1 MGSESWVSCTSLS
14 SVDERI
20 TVSDGWVMASAKVS
34 CFKACNK
41 ILHRCYF
48 KMRDFYH
55 HLWKLYFPRHIPR
68 WLKWLELLLQ
78 WDFTAN
84 KTAVQPAMCVSGKGG
99 LFPWDRR
106 LLMQGSWE
114 LQGKLLELLTVDQKD
129 SCGPVVPFLTCS
141 PLCFFL
147 WDLWNLIPIRD
158 HNKMRKQRWD

>member
-20 TVSDGWVMASAKVS
+20 TVSDGWVTASAKVS

-114 LQGKLLELLTVDQKD
+114 LQGKFTWAAHCWPERLMWSSCTISHMFTTLFLSLRSLE
-129 SCGPVVPFLTCS
+129 PYPY
-141 PLCFFL
+141 
-147 WDLWNLIPIRD
+147 
-158 HNKMRKQRWD
+158 